1 MKMTKKESA
10 ALFLATGFNIGRLS
24 RAPGTLGSLEGV
36 LLACL
41 IHQLPGPWLTIA
53 VISVILG
60 AVFVA
65 GQAARAMQEKDPSI
79 IVADEIAGMVVCLSM
94 FTCSLSYAVSCFAL
108 FRLFD
113 IWKPWPVHSLEKL
126 PGGWGIVMDDVMAG
140 VMTGAVVQAGVM
152 LSHAW

>member
-1 MKMTKKESA
+1 MTKKESV
-10 ALFLATGFNIGRLS
+10 ALLLATGFNIGRLS
-24 RAPGTLGSLEGV
+24 GAPGTLGSVEGV

-41 IHQLPGPWLTIA
+41 VHQLSAPWLTIA

-65 GQAARAMQEKDPSI
+65 GQAARALREKDPSI
-79 IVADEIAGMVVCLSM
+79 IVVDEIAGMVVCLSL
-94 FTCSLSYAVSCFAL
+94 FPCSLVYAVSCFAL

-140 VMTGAVVQAGVM
+140 VMAGAAVQAGVL